1 MKMIRGTTRRSM
13 LAFTGF
19 ASMGLNSSIAFAQAS
34 KITRRA
40 GVARFVVGD
49 ASISDASGKRTLIIG
64 EVVRERHLIET
75 GPASEA
81 HIVFDD
87 GGYLALR
94 PNSRIQIDQAKMA
107 GDFSDSL
114 TMTLFA
120 GAMRSITG
128 WIGKFDRNSYHLS
141 AVTATIGIRGTDH
154 EVAIIADGEELQ
166 GEIAGVH
173 NWVHE
178 GGTTLKNAGGTIDV
192 DASHAAWAGL
202 KGQAPQAHI
211 GIPGY
216 LKQRRTKHEG
226 RVDRHA
232 LHITEHIE
240 ARMQKRGLLKPGE
253 KLEDAQRRHRSEQE
267 SDLQKHDKAAEPS
280 NQPKDASEKAAH
292 VKRHARAK

>member
-1 MKMIRGTTRRSM
+1 MKMTYGASRRSM
-13 LAFTGF
+13 LALTGF

-64 EVVRERHLIET
+64 EVLREGHVIET

-94 PNSRIQIDQAKMA
+94 PNSRLQIDKVKIA
-107 GDFSDSL
+107 GDFSDNL
-114 TMTLFA
+114 AMTLFA

-128 WIGKFDRNSYHLS
+128 WVGKFDRKNYQLS
-141 AVTATIGIRGTDH
+141 AVTATVGIRGTDH
-154 EVAIIADGEELQ
+154 EVAIIADGEERK
-166 GEIAGVH
+166 GEVSGVH
-173 NWVHE
+173 NWVNE

-253 KLEDAQRRHRSEQE
+253 KLEDAQQRHRSEKE
-267 SDLQKHDKAAEPS
+267 SELQRPEKAAEPS

-292 VKRHARAK
+292 VKRHARAR